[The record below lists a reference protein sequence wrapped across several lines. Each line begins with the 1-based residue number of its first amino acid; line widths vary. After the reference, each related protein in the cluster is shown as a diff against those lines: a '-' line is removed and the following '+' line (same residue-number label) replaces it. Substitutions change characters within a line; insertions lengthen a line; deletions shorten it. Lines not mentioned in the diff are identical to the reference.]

1 MIVRG
6 DPLRS
11 PPDIYNVVTV
21 FKDGIGYD
29 SMKLREAA
37 RGQVGMN

>member
-6 DPLRS
+6 DPLRT
-11 PPDIYNVVTV
+11 PADIYHVVTV

-29 SMKLREAA
+29 SVKLREAA
-37 RGQVGMN
+37 RGKVGVD